1 MRGPQHSAGTGGE
14 GRPGK
19 GGGAAPCAVLAAP
32 RGLLWSPSRGHLSLQ
47 SDSTCPPSAA
57 AAAEAAPAAGVPA
70 GARALSLRLPLCFLP
85 VPLKKR
91 RKGGKKARN
100 CSEMIQSF
108 LQKCLLSSCREGTP
122 PHRVEKISSAFSGPA
137 WPRLSPRSPTPGRCR
152 GETYLFLLVVV
163 AGHPE
168 ALPPAPPHAGCE
180 GLGEQDGASRGEGLG
195 GKRPAAPWPWRDALG
210 GQGSVGDSPLLP
222 AGPHR
227 TALCPPPACPPRG
240 QLPSLT
246 LKVLQRLPCQL
257 RGIHPSWRSLR
268 RDLSDSATGRSACAA
283 GGPAAPGQTRNG
295 QLSLA
300 PETPYVAGW
309 AAPTWTRPARGAPSA
324 TILPEGMAGKP
335 GPQCG
340 C

>member
-1 MRGPQHSAGTGGE
+1 
-14 GRPGK
+14 
-19 GGGAAPCAVLAAP
+19 
-32 RGLLWSPSRGHLSLQ
+32 
-47 SDSTCPPSAA
+47 
-57 AAAEAAPAAGVPA
+57 
-70 GARALSLRLPLCFLP
+70 
-85 VPLKKR
+85 
-91 RKGGKKARN
+91 
-100 CSEMIQSF
+100 MIQSF

-137 WPRLSPRSPTPGRCR
+137 WPRLSPRSPTPGCCR

-240 QLPSLT
+240 QLPDLT

-268 RDLSDSATGRSACAA
+268 GDLSDSATGRSACAA